1 MAQMIWQNLG
11 AGQWEALS
19 AGSKPSGYVHPMALK
34 ALEEIGLPID
44 GLESKSLDRFVDQP
58 IDLVVTVCDDAKQAC
73 PALPGAKQRLHW
85 PFEDPADAVGSEEER
100 METFSERGSS
110 INKKKKKKWER
121 FGQNQGFIFL
131 RESCNLSKPKKDVGQ
146 QKTCW

>member
-1 MAQMIWQNLG
+1 MIWQNLG

-100 METFSERGSS
+100 METFRAVRDQIKSR
-110 INKKKKKKWER
+110 IAKFLNR
-121 FGQNQGFIFL
+121 QGQSQ
-131 RESCNLSKPKKDVGQ
+131 S
-146 QKTCW
+146 

>member
-100 METFSERGSS
+100 METFRAVRDQIKSR
-110 INKKKKKKWER
+110 IAKFLNR
-121 FGQNQGFIFL
+121 QGQSQ
-131 RESCNLSKPKKDVGQ
+131 S
-146 QKTCW
+146 